1 MEITRN
7 LEITASE
14 FFDCLFQNT
23 VDEIAKESE
32 KEISKDSIKKGFKFV
47 HQGEDKYSRIT
58 LEVVD
63 YEKDTFYKA
72 KRISYGATVI
82 VSYKVVPNE
91 KGITVTLTQDVLQAG
106 KPMQY
111 KGFLGKMSESF
122 YLGRMSDNLYGIQK
136 KVINTKEGI
145 VEPKMIKPLFSPKKK

>member
-1 MEITRN
+1 M
-7 LEITASE
+7 
-14 FFDCLFQNT
+14 
-23 VDEIAKESE
+23 
-32 KEISKDSIKKGFKFV
+32 
-47 HQGEDKYSRIT
+47 
-58 LEVVD
+58 D

-111 KGFLGKMSESF
+111 KGFLG
-122 YLGRMSDNLYGIQK
+122 RMSDNLYGIQK

-145 VEPKMIKPLFSPKKK
+145 VEPKMMKPLFSPKKK